1 MAMAVVCGDAH
12 ALYDACVAV
21 APPSD
26 PIDGVLGLDVPALI
40 ADDESDDEEST
51 IARLSSNHS
60 SRVFAADNVDFSCD
74 AAAHAAALRARLE
87 AIVGVLDAVQP
98 RGSLMQGVRAEVWVS
113 RRGSRCCWHDGAQSS
128 LRGSEDV

>member
-1 MAMAVVCGDAH
+1 MAVAFGDAH
-12 ALYDACVAV
+12 ALYGAYVAV

-26 PIDGVLGLDVPALI
+26 PIDGLLGLDVPALI
-40 ADDESDDEEST
+40 ADDETDDEEMST
-51 IARLSSNHS
+51 IARRSSNHS

-128 LRGSEDV
+128 LRGSE